1 MKKLLGIFLS
11 LVLTMGVLVGCES
24 QEDYEN
30 RVIGAV
36 QERVDE
42 MMSESV
48 TYVNITDREW
58 TYHKTETGEEYVQLA
73 GIFVYG
79 YSVPMTMKLYVDTKD
94 GYITRIV
101 TDSINE
107 HYDNL
112 IPKNDRSK
120 INL

>member
-30 RVIGAV
+30 RVIEAV
-36 QERVDE
+36 QERVEE

-48 TYVNITDREW
+48 DYVNITDREW
-58 TYHKTETGEEYVQLA
+58 TYHKTEDGEEYVQLA

-79 YSVPMTMKLYVDTKD
+79 YSAPMTAKFYVDTKE
-94 GYITRIV
+94 GYITRLV
-101 TDSINE
+101 TDCMYE
-107 HYDNL
+107 HYDDF

-120 INL
+120 LDL

>member
-11 LVLTMGVLVGCES
+11 LVLTMGALVGCES

-36 QERVDE
+36 QERVEE

-58 TYHKTETGEEYVQLA
+58 TYHKTENGEEYVQMS
-73 GIFVYG
+73 GILVYG
-79 YSVPMTMKLYVDTKD
+79 YSTPMTAKFYVDTKE
-94 GYITRIV
+94 GYITRLV
-101 TDSINE
+101 TDSIDE
-107 HYDNL
+107 HYDDFL
-112 IPKNDRSK
+112 PKNDRTK
-120 INL
+120 LDL